1 MKKNSMS
8 KPQSKT
14 AMNRHNKRIEQN
26 RKFIAS
32 ITPLVPLDV
41 FELIDK
47 ALRKS

>member
-1 MKKNSMS
+1 MQKKPVNKTMKIRS
-8 KPQSKT
+8 K
-14 AMNRHNKRIEQN
+14 AEMKRIEQN